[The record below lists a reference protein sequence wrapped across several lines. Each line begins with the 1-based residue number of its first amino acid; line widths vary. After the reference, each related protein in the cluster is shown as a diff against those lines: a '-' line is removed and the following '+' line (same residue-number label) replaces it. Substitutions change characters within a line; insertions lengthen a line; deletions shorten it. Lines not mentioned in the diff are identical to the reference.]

1 MKPVSEA
8 GKRSRVL
15 SMMCTVQ
22 NIAVESCIVVLIC
35 VMNSTNL
42 RSAQE
47 IVGFIG
53 KQSVEVDDFQKRD
66 CRSPQKPQNTQ

>member
-66 CRSPQKPQNTQ
+66 RKSVV